1 MGQNICPTRAYP
13 NTDQWQA
20 VPKDRTPLTTH
31 APSWARIARLATDD
45 AIISHRIAIVA
56 AKRAAWGR
64 RGTIL
69 RNNLWVKEYREENYT
84 PTWSTGTIKKWKR
97 KQ

>member
-1 MGQNICPTRAYP
+1 MGQTLCPTRAYS
-13 NTDQWQA
+13 NTQQWQT
-20 VPKDRTPLTTH
+20 VQKDCLPPTTH
-31 APSWARIARLATDD
+31 ALNWARISRLAIDD
-45 AIISHRIAIVA
+45 TIISHRIAIVA

-69 RNNLWVKEYREENYT
+69 RNNHWVKEYREENYT